1 MSRGPSLNATN
12 APSVPTT
19 EGLNTEVGGD
29 RGESLTMNVSNVP
42 RTRTQAQVPG
52 GAIAIAN
59 GADGQE
65 RQMPVVSVIR

>member
-1 MSRGPSLNATN
+1 MSRGPSLNATQ
-12 APSVPTT
+12 APNVSPV

-29 RGESLTMNVSNVP
+29 RGESLTVAVSNVP
-42 RTRTQAQVPG
+42 RTRTQAQIPN
-52 GAIAIAN
+52 GAVAIAN